1 MLVEKEVFEVFE
13 IEFLVIEIYEIE
25 VIEKEIFEI
34 FDIDIIGIEDK
45 EVVSEKEVIL
55 IEN

>member
-1 MLVEKEVFEVFE
+1 M
-13 IEFLVIEIYEIE
+13 IEIYEIE
-25 VIEKEIFEI
+25 VIEKEIFEV

>member
-1 MLVEKEVFEVFE
+1 M
-13 IEFLVIEIYEIE
+13 IEIYEIE

-34 FDIDIIGIEDK
+34 FDINIIGIEDK

>member
-1 MLVEKEVFEVFE
+1 M
-13 IEFLVIEIYEIE
+13 IEIYEIE

>member
-1 MLVEKEVFEVFE
+1 M
-13 IEFLVIEIYEIE
+13 IEIYEIE

-34 FDIDIIGIEDK
+34 FDIDIIGIEEK

>member
-1 MLVEKEVFEVFE
+1 M
-13 IEFLVIEIYEIE
+13 IEIYEIG

>member
-1 MLVEKEVFEVFE
+1 M
-13 IEFLVIEIYEIE
+13 IEIYEIE

-34 FDIDIIGIEDK
+34 FDIDIIGIKDK

>member
-1 MLVEKEVFEVFE
+1 M
-13 IEFLVIEIYEIE
+13 IEIYEIE
-25 VIEKEIFEI
+25 VIEKDIFEI

>member
-1 MLVEKEVFEVFE
+1 M
-13 IEFLVIEIYEIE
+13 IEIYEIE
-25 VIEKEIFEI
+25 VIEKGIFEI